1 MAPSSCRTSVPL
13 GCLLV
18 TRDER
23 VVSSE
28 AVCSLGPLQAQ
39 GWSLACWTHAEAD
52 PWGGVEAGAGKRG
65 AKL

>member
-1 MAPSSCRTSVPL
+1 MPL

-23 VVSSE
+23 VVAPE

-39 GWSLACWTHAEAD
+39 GWSLACWMHAEAD
-52 PWGGVEAGAGKRG
+52 PRGGGEAGAGKCG